1 MTLHHPAHPGE
12 SIRDCLKESG
22 LTVTELAD
30 KLGMDRS
37 TLHRLL
43 AGRIALTARTA
54 LALERLGWST
64 ARHWLRMQGAF
75 DLARERRREAA
86 A

>member
-1 MTLHHPAHPGE
+1 
-12 SIRDCLKESG
+12 
-22 LTVTELAD
+22 
-30 KLGMDRS
+30 MDRS

-43 AGRIALTARTA
+43 SGRIALTARTA

-75 DLARERRREAA
+75 DLAQERRRETAA
-86 A
+86 